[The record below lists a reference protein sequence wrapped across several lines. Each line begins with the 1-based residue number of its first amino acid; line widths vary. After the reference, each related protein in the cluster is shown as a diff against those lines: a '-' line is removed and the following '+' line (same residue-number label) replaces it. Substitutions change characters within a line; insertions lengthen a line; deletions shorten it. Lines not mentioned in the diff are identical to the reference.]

1 MTGQVDTLVHVIPP
15 RDQWDPRPGRC
26 CPLVG
31 PLALLP
37 GLVIASRHELVHD
50 LLAGWR
56 REPREV
62 AELAQRD
69 ADFAAFTLRAR
80 TRRISVGGVGSC
92 WHNRLLSSGPL
103 IQRRR
108 SARERQTD
116 RLPS

>member
-1 MTGQVDTLVHVIPP
+1 MTGEVDTLVHVIPP
-15 RDQWDPRPGRC
+15 RDQWGSQARPVLPTGRA
-26 CPLVG
+26 
-31 PLALLP
+31 LALLP

-116 RLPS
+116 RLP